1 MPSKNLHNL
10 KIKTRSFTYDIKSY
24 TTKHLLWGI
33 LKKQN
38 VFDQLIPIY
47 SGWKSQ
53 TPRKDT
59 GTSVIKTT
67 ECHFPSISSK
77 VTDYETIHK

>member
-1 MPSKNLHNL
+1 MYN
-10 KIKTRSFTYDIKSY
+10 TKSY
-24 TTKHLLWGI
+24 TTKHLLWVI
-33 LKKQN
+33 LGKQN

-53 TPRKDT
+53 TPRKET

-67 ECHFPSISSK
+67 ECYFPSIISK
-77 VTDYETIHK
+77 VADYETIHK